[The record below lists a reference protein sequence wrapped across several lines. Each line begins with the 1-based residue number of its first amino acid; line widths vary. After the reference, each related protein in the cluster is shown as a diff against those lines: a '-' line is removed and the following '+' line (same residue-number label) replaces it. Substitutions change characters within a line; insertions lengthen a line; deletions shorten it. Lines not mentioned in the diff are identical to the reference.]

1 MASTI
6 CVCTR
11 IRKGTSGK
19 QLARLHPA
27 AGDKPNYDHD
37 HDDHQNNV
45 NQGTAHMERESKK
58 PQYEQDYRDSP
69 KHLDGFKVAR
79 ELRQIP
85 CSEHIYGGFD
95 WLWHP

>member
-11 IRKGTSGK
+11 IRTSSNSC
-19 QLARLHPA
+19 LHPA

-45 NQGTAHMERESKK
+45 NQGSAHMERESKK

-69 KHLDGFKVAR
+69 KHG
-79 ELRQIP
+79 
-85 CSEHIYGGFD
+85 SEGTVGAEI
-95 WLWHP
+95 